1 MLNGSAAMLGAI
13 GRPVVARP
21 VLSGSIAGV
30 AVLFAVVSTNAI
42 YAQPGRHPRPMM
54 TTRALSA
61 EDAAIQS
68 AAAEPT
74 LQPVPLVLEVQE
86 ALAAAGHYAGRPD
99 GRPGQATAAAIRA
112 FQTENALRV
121 DGEPSPLLLS
131 QIRQIAAAAPNP
143 SARPE
148 ISERMASFEPAA
160 EPGAGRA
167 AADPSAT
174 GSTGST
180 GKAVPAATEALS
192 ERELVRRIQSG
203 LANADVAELKADG
216 LVGEQTR
223 AAIRTFEALEGMDVT
238 GQPDQRL
245 LDHLIAIGAVK

>member
-1 MLNGSAAMLGAI
+1 VLSGSAAMLGAI

-174 GSTGST
+174 GSTGT
-180 GKAVPAATEALS
+180 AVPAATEALS
-192 ERELVRRIQSG
+192 DRELVRRIQSG